1 MFYLL
6 KFLKFISFLSLNY
19 YLLEFS
25 NDLDYEQLLKD
36 LEFLSITNLANVTVF
51 FLISSGVVIVTFV
64 IKQMLSPFIEIFID
78 YYYRLSFYVL
88 INILSISATFI
99 TLRIYGYSRL
109 NLIIYLLFA
118 SIVFEVFD
126 RAERKF
132 W

>member
-25 NDLDYEQLLKD
+25 SDLDYEQLLKD

-132 W
+132 L

>member
-25 NDLDYEQLLKD
+25 SDLDYEQLLKD

-78 YYYRLSFYVL
+78 YYYRFSFYVL

-132 W
+132 L